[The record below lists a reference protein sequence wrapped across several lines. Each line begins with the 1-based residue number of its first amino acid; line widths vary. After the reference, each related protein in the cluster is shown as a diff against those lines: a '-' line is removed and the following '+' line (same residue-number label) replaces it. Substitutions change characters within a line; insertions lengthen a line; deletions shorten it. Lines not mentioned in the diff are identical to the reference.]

1 MAFRGRGRGRGF
13 GGSDYKF
20 AKQEPFVLYPDIEL
34 PDRNNVPEEKEL
46 AVHNHRLRNFYRTS
60 PYNLGETASEEDT
73 VDIERYSDKAKAKLT
88 DYIKLEHGY
97 FPEELL
103 EGTSRTTC
111 KEKKVQWNPERDL
124 EKLDFLEDLEK
135 LQSNEDKK
143 GKKEKEGEDDEQE
156 DEDVEEEDEQIAQEK
171 KEKKLRRLAKEK
183 LRKKGYIKML
193 NREAGANGDAVYAT
207 SDEAEDS
214 SSVSSG

>member
-46 AVHNHRLRNFYRTS
+46 AVHNHRLRNLSHS
-60 PYNLGETASEEDT
+60 PYNLGETASEDT

-111 KEKKVQWNPERDL
+111 RRRKCNGIQKETLKSWISWRIWRSFKVMKTKRQER
-124 EKLDFLEDLEK
+124 E
-135 LQSNEDKK
+135 
-143 GKKEKEGEDDEQE
+143 
-156 DEDVEEEDEQIAQEK
+156 
-171 KEKKLRRLAKEK
+171 RR
-183 LRKKGYIKML
+183 
-193 NREAGANGDAVYAT
+193 
-207 SDEAEDS
+207 
-214 SSVSSG
+214 